1 MTNILGMK
9 METDTRMHDE
19 IQSLSTKRSVPL
31 IIAMATGLEF
41 KSISPHSFF
50 FLLREKSIHILEII
64 LPRFGE
70 MSQIS
75 SKRELIWQGILEIK
89 QSMVFLRSDRI

>member
-41 KSISPHSFF
+41 KSINPHSFF
-50 FLLREKSIHILEII
+50 FFFFEREVHTYIGDNSA
-64 LPRFGE
+64 
-70 MSQIS
+70 
-75 SKRELIWQGILEIK
+75 
-89 QSMVFLRSDRI
+89 